1 MQTNWSQAHTLNHL
15 PYGLLYSPGPL
26 FPYPN
31 QPGQFFPRAIF
42 YLEKMWSWLLIVSV
56 CCTTHKGSWGH
67 LWSTQFL
74 AMIWISLAKVCPKV
88 AIFLAEAMSWSLVCT
103 KRSERIRSRQRFGFD
118 PWVGKIPRRRLW
130 QLTPVF
136 LPGESHRQGSLVGY
150 SAWNHTELDRI
161 EVT

>member
-1 MQTNWSQAHTLNHL
+1 MKTV
-15 PYGLLYSPGPL
+15 L
-26 FPYPN
+26 FFLFRFWFMEMN
-31 QPGQFFPRAIF
+31 LTKDF
-42 YLEKMWSWLLIVSV
+42 
-56 CCTTHKGSWGH
+56 
-67 LWSTQFL
+67 WSTQFL

-161 EVT
+161 EEEPRSALESRRVSLGAHWVDSRESSLLRRLERGGETGL